1 MGDMANEDDFDSLE
15 ATDKVKV
22 LIKRISEDVVFP
34 TSFGLSLDLP
44 EHNIVAGTTWG
55 EDYESIKDDSNIIVE
70 IDREVGVLEKNHVTN
85 LRRKLAENTPYG
97 IRMVMEEM
105 NFWSKLGNPSGAIK
119 VCVADTGYD
128 LGHEDTP
135 KGDDVTG
142 TDNPEYSSESW
153 NKDPHGHGTHCSGT
167 VSALGGNDKG
177 VVGVIP
183 NNAGERFQLVIANSL
198 TGSGSGSWSGVV
210 AGVDTC
216 VSNGAKVVSLSLGGY
231 YYSKI
236 AEDFYKKKYEEQG
249 ILFVAA
255 AGNGGNTNK
264 LYPASYPSLMSVAA
278 IDSNKNKASF
288 STFNDQVEISA
299 PGVSIESSLP
309 GNNYAKWSGTSMAT
323 PHVAGV
329 AGLLWMYFPDCENYQ
344 IRNAIL
350 ATAEDLRADGCDI
363 YTGFGVVRAK
373 SAYELLAKGNCGGD
387 LGVTDGETGGCDQLS
402 PGPAPTSAPVPSAPS
417 TSYPT
422 HTAPTMYPTH
432 TAPTPY
438 PTEAAPTSRP
448 TGKICADVLETCK
461 KHADCCTKRC
471 NRIKGECR
479 AARKLTKAPTK
490 KMTKAPTKAPDTKP
504 EWTKLYGRGSLAG
517 DTTPELWEKID
528 KGSYIKRIC
537 NSCSTSTHKS
547 IIYKRLTAPGQ
558 IDFGKLFL
566 SDWFSKPS
574 SDAKNAIKKDFNLY
588 STFDDAKNDVSPWS
602 YCNYNDGGIGFPRDC
617 GPTAYVPSEWNS
629 MTRGG
634 ETDFAY
640 YLYTGK

>member
-1 MGDMANEDDFDSLE
+1 VENDAEATFNIDDIGTEDDIDGLD
-15 ATDKVKV
+15 ATDTVKV
-22 LIKRISEDVVFP
+22 LMKKTSDDVVYP
-34 TSFGLSLDLP
+34 ASFSMSLNLSG
-44 EHNIVAGTTWG
+44 HNIVAGTMTKK
-55 EDYESIKDDSNIIVE
+55 DYEKIQDDPNVKVE
-70 IDREVGVLEKNHVTN
+70 IDHEVHVLEEDHDTN
-85 LRRKLAENTPYG
+85 LRRKLSENTPYG
-97 IRMVMEEM
+97 ISMVLQDMD
-105 NFWSKLGNPSGAIK
+105 FWSDLRDPNGTIK

-135 KGDDVTG
+135 KDNDVTG
-142 TDNPEYSSESW
+142 TDNPEYSNDRW
-153 NKDPHGHGTHCSGT
+153 DRDPHGHGTHCSGT

-231 YYSKI
+231 FYSAITEEYYK
-236 AEDFYKKKYEEQG
+236 DLYENQG

-299 PGVSIESSLP
+299 PGVLIESSLP
-309 GNNYAKWSGTSMAT
+309 GNTYAKWSGTSMAT

-329 AGLLWMYFPDCENYQ
+329 AGLLWMHFPDCKNYQ

-350 ATAEDLRADGCDI
+350 ATAEDLRDKGCDI
-363 YTGFGVVRAK
+363 DTGFGVVRAK
-373 SAYELLAKGNCGGD
+373 AAYELLAKGNCGGN
-387 LGVTDGETGGCDQLS
+387 LGVTDGETGGCDQLTA
-402 PGPAPTSAPVPSAPS
+402 GPAPTSAPVPSAPS

-448 TGKICADVLETCK
+448 TGKTCADVLETCK

-479 AARKLTKAPTK
+479 AARKFTKA
-490 KMTKAPTKAPDTKP
+490 
-504 EWTKLYGRGSLAG
+504 WY
-517 DTTPELWEKID
+517 
-528 KGSYIKRIC
+528 
-537 NSCSTSTHKS
+537 
-547 IIYKRLTAPGQ
+547 
-558 IDFGKLFL
+558 
-566 SDWFSKPS
+566 WF
-574 SDAKNAIKKDFNLY
+574 D
-588 STFDDAKNDVSPWS
+588 
-602 YCNYNDGGIGFPRDC
+602 
-617 GPTAYVPSEWNS
+617 
-629 MTRGG
+629 
-634 ETDFAY
+634 
-640 YLYTGK
+640 

>member
-97 IRMVMEEM
+97 IRMVLQEM
-105 NFWSKLGNPSGAIK
+105 NFWSKLGEPSGAIK

-142 TDNPEYSSESW
+142 TDNPEYSNDRW
-153 NKDPHGHGTHCSGT
+153 DRDPHGHGTHCSGT

-183 NNAGERFQLVIANSL
+183 HGAGERFQLVIANSL

-231 YYSKI
+231 FYSAITEEYYK
-236 AEDFYKKKYEEQG
+236 DLYEEEG
-249 ILFVAA
+249 VLFVAA
-255 AGNGGNTNK
+255 AGNGGNSNK

-278 IDSNKNKASF
+278 IDSNKNRASF

-309 GNNYAKWSGTSMAT
+309 GNRYAKWSGTSMAT

-329 AGLLWMYFPDCENYQ
+329 AGLLWMYFPECENYQ
-344 IRNAIL
+344 IRNVLL
-350 ATAEDLRADGCDI
+350 ATTEDLGSNGCDD
-363 YTGFGVVRAK
+363 YYGFGVVRAK
-373 SAYELLAKGNCGGD
+373 SAYELLSKSNCGGN
-387 LGVTDGETGGCDQLS
+387 LGVTDGNSGGCDQLEPSEITPS
-402 PGPAPTSAPVPSAPS
+402 PSGTETFVPTSVPTNTNSEDPKTFAPTTTETVVFPPTSTESPVDNTVVPTLTESMLFAPTSTESPIGGTP
-417 TSYPT
+417 TQYPT
-422 HTAPTMYPTH
+422 DRPPTPYPTETPPTPH
-432 TAPTPY
+432 PTQVPPTPEPTFTPPTPRPTQKAPTPY
-438 PTEAAPTSRP
+438 PTETPPTPYP
-448 TGKICADVLETCK
+448 TELKNLGLYESPKPSETCK
-461 KHADCCTKRC
+461 GHREPCETKFDCCSFRCGWKKKRC
-471 NRIKGECR
+471 LK
-479 AARKLTKAPTK
+479 
-490 KMTKAPTKAPDTKP
+490 
-504 EWTKLYGRGSLAG
+504 
-517 DTTPELWEKID
+517 EK
-528 KGSYIKRIC
+528 
-537 NSCSTSTHKS
+537 
-547 IIYKRLTAPGQ
+547 
-558 IDFGKLFL
+558 
-566 SDWFSKPS
+566 
-574 SDAKNAIKKDFNLY
+574 
-588 STFDDAKNDVSPWS
+588 
-602 YCNYNDGGIGFPRDC
+602 
-617 GPTAYVPSEWNS
+617 
-629 MTRGG
+629 
-634 ETDFAY
+634 
-640 YLYTGK
+640 

>member
-183 NNAGERFQLVIANSL
+183 NNAGEKFQLVIANAL
-198 TGSGSGSWSGVV
+198 RGSGSGSWAGVI

-216 VSNGAKVVSLSLGGY
+216 VNNGAKVVSLSLGGY
-231 YYSKI
+231 FYSAITEEYYKNL
-236 AEDFYKKKYEEQG
+236 YEKQG

-309 GNNYAKWSGTSMAT
+309 GNTYAKWSGTSMAT

-329 AGLLWMYFPDCENYQ
+329 AGLLWMYFPQCKNYQ

-350 ATAEDLRADGCDI
+350 ATAEDLRTDGCDI
-363 YTGFGVVRAK
+363 QTGFGVVRAK
-373 SAYELLAKGNCGGD
+373 SAYELLAKGNCGGN
-387 LGVTDGETGGCDQLS
+387 LGVTDGTVGGCDQLTPAAPS
-402 PGPAPTSAPVPSAPS
+402 PAPNPALSTPSSP
-417 TSYPT
+417 YPT

-438 PTEAAPTSRP
+438 PTEVPPTPYPS
-448 TGKICADVLETCK
+448 GKTCAVKSEPCKNHKDCCK
-461 KHADCCTKRC
+461 KKC
-471 NRIKGECR
+471 NKIKGFCR
-479 AARKLTKAPTK
+479 
-490 KMTKAPTKAPDTKP
+490 
-504 EWTKLYGRGSLAG
+504 
-517 DTTPELWEKID
+517 
-528 KGSYIKRIC
+528 
-537 NSCSTSTHKS
+537 
-547 IIYKRLTAPGQ
+547 Q
-558 IDFGKLFL
+558 
-566 SDWFSKPS
+566 
-574 SDAKNAIKKDFNLY
+574 
-588 STFDDAKNDVSPWS
+588 
-602 YCNYNDGGIGFPRDC
+602 
-617 GPTAYVPSEWNS
+617 
-629 MTRGG
+629 
-634 ETDFAY
+634 
-640 YLYTGK
+640 